1 MNDRRMFSRG
11 IITSDKFTD
20 MSPLAQLVY
29 VRACLEAD
37 DEGFI
42 SSIKSLA
49 RSMGA
54 SSDDVAAL
62 KKSGLVIVFESGVAV
77 ITDWKI
83 HNLNLR
89 ADRTTP
95 SIFSEKSLVVEMPN
109 KRYQLKEDDDKKVKD
124 FEKSSKKVKKSE
136 KCGAREEKRRE
147 DKIRECVVSRARAER
162 GGSSSSDSFSK
173 KATEGDEETE
183 TESNRG
189 DIVKGASFVFD
200 KDHTEPGLYE
210 TLMKIE
216 TETNKE
222 FEKTKQTESD
232 FLDRAVSGFIF
243 GQKMLRDST
252 DYEPIRAT
260 LRELMR
266 IYGSQ
271 NVDKAAHIAL
281 ENGHPGE
288 VGYIKGVL
296 RKISP
301 IS

>member
-37 DEGFI
+37 DEGFLP
-42 SSIKSLA
+42 SLRAVA
-49 RSMGA
+49 RMVGA
-54 SSDDVAAL
+54 SSAEVETL
-62 KKSGLVIVFESGVAV
+62 KENGFVIIFESGVAV

-83 HNLNLR
+83 HNSNLR
-89 ADRTTP
+89 ADRTTS

-136 KCGAREEKRRE
+136 KCGAREEKRKE
-147 DKIRECVVSRARAER
+147 EKIREGVVSHARAER

-183 TESNRG
+183 
-189 DIVKGASFVFD
+189 K
-200 KDHTEPGLYE
+200 TEP
-210 TLMKIE
+210 K
-216 TETNKE
+216 TE
-222 FEKTKQTESD
+222 QTESD

>member
-1 MNDRRMFSRG
+1 MNERRM
-11 IITSDKFTD
+11 
-20 MSPLAQLVY
+20 LAKNILIRDDFAEMPFGAQMLY
-29 VRACLEAD
+29 IRANVEAD

-42 SSIKSLA
+42 PSIKSLA

-62 KKSGLVIVFESGVAV
+62 KKSGLVIVFESGIAV

-83 HNLNLR
+83 HNGNLR
-89 ADRTTP
+89 NDRSKPT
-95 SIFSEKSLVVEMPN
+95 IFAEEKNQIKVLPNGRYVLNSLDDNFIGKAKKSEKE
-109 KRYQLKEDDDKKVKD
+109 
-124 FEKSSKKVKKSE
+124 SKKVKKS
-136 KCGAREEKRRE
+136 KNCGATEQNRTELNRA
-147 DKIRECVVSRARAER
+147 ECVVSRARAER

-183 TESNRG
+183 
-189 DIVKGASFVFD
+189 K
-200 KDHTEPGLYE
+200 TEP
-210 TLMKIE
+210 K
-216 TETNKE
+216 TE
-222 FEKTKQTESD
+222 QTESD